1 MRATIRMDIK
11 IVDWDQDE
19 PSQEDLFEALKKLL
33 SNSGVEV
40 TYIGGSILPAQL
52 KTAAALLPEI

>member
-1 MRATIRMDIK
+1 MKATIRMDIK

-19 PSQEDLFEALKKLL
+19 LYQEDLFEALKKLL

>member
-40 TYIGGSILPAQL
+40 TYIGGSILPPQL